1 MIDFGRLY
9 IVAGRV
15 LSLVPVRIGL
25 RTEWYIFIWTASV
38 QKLIWRKLLIMFIKK
53 FE

>member
-15 LSLVPVRIGL
+15 LSLVPVRIGVVL
-25 RTEWYIFIWTASV
+25 SGTFSFE
-38 QKLIWRKLLIMFIKK
+38 LLLYKSS
-53 FE
+53 FEENC